1 MIVLNGQTL
10 TPARHFVPETES
22 LTLTERGSTA
32 TVTLPDEEAEIKVG
46 TWLLED
52 TEPGKGTVWRVK
64 TAEEQ
69 YDTGTR
75 TLTLEHII
83 HSLEDDVTDADLDP
97 KAMGG
102 TDSGVSATAA
112 IRKILSYQSI
122 WTLGGCDY
130 DVIQPYSFNRDTIWE
145 ALETVC
151 SALEDAVWEYDLSRV
166 PFRLYIR
173 RAPSTPTCEMRRGRN
188 LTTLSVTVDRNGLM
202 TRIYPIG
209 QNNLQLPEKY
219 LSRNEATWGRVSRV
233 ETDQSLTTE
242 DALRAWAKDRLR
254 RHCTPK
260 ITVQISGLELSESTG
275 EALDQLTLGAVCR
288 VPLPEY
294 GTTVSERIVKLSWR
308 DKIRDQESVSV
319 TLANELTDVQ
329 TILKQERTR
338 SGRGGRAGAKKDE
351 EDHAWFVDTTDHV
364 AMVAETIV
372 GRTDGT
378 IDWSRVS
385 SIIVDGEGIHQ
396 RVQRAEGDLVNA
408 WTAIEQNETAISL
421 EAAERGRQD
430 ELLSGRITV
439 EAGRITAEVTRATTA
454 EGLLSGRID
463 VEAGRITAEVQHR
476 IDGDSDLSGR
486 ITIEAGRITQEVT
499 DRVNGDEALSGR
511 ITIEAG
517 RITQEVT
524 DRTSAD
530 RTLSGRID
538 VEAGKITQIV
548 QAVGDD
554 GEVTAASIVLA
565 INSTTGESEVHID
578 AGHVYIG
585 NTKSTTVIA
594 GKLNASEF
602 TAESIGAKI
611 ATLGTLTTNAI
622 TANGSVAFNGSC
634 LVKSG
639 TDAHGNT
646 YINLS
651 NNVHKA
657 IKGLQIVQ
665 NGNTYTLQAYRLGA
679 SDSSPTWEDIG
690 TFSRAVTSIGYAWSQ
705 GRLTVTAQPQ
715 GYSTQLLGVAAAG
728 SWDSTNPNTY
738 NGRIRYYEGSDD
750 ETLYNT
756 GATFTVNA
764 QSRYNNGWHAAADEL
779 GWPEANTSSDTM
791 TIAHPAYNV
800 GTTSSHAYTVSADND
815 YAYIKNAVATVV
827 ARVANPAYQNGW
839 NAARNAETRVTMTRG
854 AYSEQSRTYT
864 CTCTLSAALAPSA
877 TFYLWAR

>member
-1 MIVLNGQTL
+1 
-10 TPARHFVPETES
+10 
-22 LTLTERGSTA
+22 
-32 TVTLPDEEAEIKVG
+32 
-46 TWLLED
+46 
-52 TEPGKGTVWRVK
+52 
-64 TAEEQ
+64 
-69 YDTGTR
+69 
-75 TLTLEHII
+75 
-83 HSLEDDVTDADLDP
+83 
-97 KAMGG
+97 
-102 TDSGVSATAA
+102 
-112 IRKILSYQSI
+112 
-122 WTLGGCDY
+122 
-130 DVIQPYSFNRDTIWE
+130 
-145 ALETVC
+145 
-151 SALEDAVWEYDLSRV
+151 
-166 PFRLYIR
+166 
-173 RAPSTPTCEMRRGRN
+173 
-188 LTTLSVTVDRNGLM
+188 
-202 TRIYPIG
+202 
-209 QNNLQLPEKY
+209 
-219 LSRNEATWGRVSRV
+219 
-233 ETDQSLTTE
+233 
-242 DALRAWAKDRLR
+242 
-254 RHCTPK
+254 
-260 ITVQISGLELSESTG
+260 
-275 EALDQLTLGAVCR
+275 
-288 VPLPEY
+288 
-294 GTTVSERIVKLSWR
+294 
-308 DKIRDQESVSV
+308 
-319 TLANELTDVQ
+319 
-329 TILKQERTR
+329 
-338 SGRGGRAGAKKDE
+338 
-351 EDHAWFVDTTDHV
+351 
-364 AMVAETIV
+364 
-372 GRTDGT
+372 
-378 IDWSRVS
+378 
-385 SIIVDGEGIHQ
+385 
-396 RVQRAEGDLVNA
+396 
-408 WTAIEQNETAISL
+408 
-421 EAAERGRQD
+421 
-430 ELLSGRITV
+430 
-439 EAGRITAEVTRATTA
+439 
-454 EGLLSGRID
+454 
-463 VEAGRITAEVQHR
+463 
-476 IDGDSDLSGR
+476 
-486 ITIEAGRITQEVT
+486 
-499 DRVNGDEALSGR
+499 
-511 ITIEAG
+511 
-517 RITQEVT
+517 
-524 DRTSAD
+524 
-530 RTLSGRID
+530 
-538 VEAGKITQIV
+538 V

-665 NGNTYTLQAYRLGA
+665 NGNTYILQAYRLGA

-728 SWDSTNPNTY
+728 SWDSTNPNQY

-854 AYSEQSRTYT
+854 AYNEQSRTYT

>member
-1 MIVLNGQTL
+1 M
-10 TPARHFVPETES
+10 
-22 LTLTERGSTA
+22 
-32 TVTLPDEEAEIKVG
+32 
-46 TWLLED
+46 
-52 TEPGKGTVWRVK
+52 
-64 TAEEQ
+64 
-69 YDTGTR
+69 
-75 TLTLEHII
+75 
-83 HSLEDDVTDADLDP
+83 
-97 KAMGG
+97 
-102 TDSGVSATAA
+102 
-112 IRKILSYQSI
+112 
-122 WTLGGCDY
+122 
-130 DVIQPYSFNRDTIWE
+130 
-145 ALETVC
+145 
-151 SALEDAVWEYDLSRV
+151 
-166 PFRLYIR
+166 
-173 RAPSTPTCEMRRGRN
+173 
-188 LTTLSVTVDRNGLM
+188 
-202 TRIYPIG
+202 
-209 QNNLQLPEKY
+209 
-219 LSRNEATWGRVSRV
+219 
-233 ETDQSLTTE
+233 
-242 DALRAWAKDRLR
+242 
-254 RHCTPK
+254 
-260 ITVQISGLELSESTG
+260 
-275 EALDQLTLGAVCR
+275 
-288 VPLPEY
+288 
-294 GTTVSERIVKLSWR
+294 
-308 DKIRDQESVSV
+308 
-319 TLANELTDVQ
+319 
-329 TILKQERTR
+329 
-338 SGRGGRAGAKKDE
+338 
-351 EDHAWFVDTTDHV
+351 
-364 AMVAETIV
+364 
-372 GRTDGT
+372 
-378 IDWSRVS
+378 
-385 SIIVDGEGIHQ
+385 
-396 RVQRAEGDLVNA
+396 
-408 WTAIEQNETAISL
+408 
-421 EAAERGRQD
+421 
-430 ELLSGRITV
+430 
-439 EAGRITAEVTRATTA
+439 
-454 EGLLSGRID
+454 
-463 VEAGRITAEVQHR
+463 
-476 IDGDSDLSGR
+476 
-486 ITIEAGRITQEVT
+486 
-499 DRVNGDEALSGR
+499 
-511 ITIEAG
+511 
-517 RITQEVT
+517 T

-839 NAARNAETRVTMTRG
+839 NAARNAETGVIMTRG
-854 AYSEQSRTYT
+854 AYNEQSRTYT